1 MINGNNNEGAKM
13 INRKNGPKGIDWDSQ
28 PLGREPDSRIAK
40 RLGVAPGSVS
50 SARKAR
56 GIAAGF
62 GPGRPSG
69 WGLVGPAVGGRE
81 SPMLVS
87 LVIDPSSRAMAVSQ
101 LRSNRNALA
110 AEVARIDAAI
120 VVLESLT

>member
-1 MINGNNNEGAKM
+1 MTNGNNNEGATM
-13 INRKNGPKGIDWDSQ
+13 INRKNGTKGIDWDAQ
-28 PLGREPDSRIAK
+28 PLGREPDYRIAK

-62 GPGRPSG
+62 GT
-69 WGLVGPAVGGRE
+69 GPAVGGRE
-81 SPMLVS
+81 SPTLAS
-87 LVIDPSSRAMAVSQ
+87 LVIDPSSRARAVSQ

-120 VVLESLT
+120 AVLESLT